1 MPDEVNIDEL
11 LELDSEE
18 ERCRKIRVGAKERVA
33 PPPSPATH
41 RALNR
46 TAQDD
51 MFIKHFLSQT
61 LNPPQNTIK
70 WAHLPPQGK

>member
-18 ERCRKIRVGAKERVA
+18 ERCRKIRVGGEKGESR
-33 PPPSPATH
+33 PSPSPTTH

-46 TAQDD
+46 TTHVD

-61 LNPPQNTIK
+61 LNPP
-70 WAHLPPQGK
+70 